1 MDSLTPAPM
10 LTQWR
15 QLTNEERAAIA
26 AYFARE
32 GYPGLMFVPTEAGDV
47 VLVVMEP
54 VKKVENTEAA
64 Q

>member
-1 MDSLTPAPM
+1 MTAPIP
-10 LTQWR
+10 LQELR
-15 QLTNEERAAIA
+15 QLNAEERAAIA

-54 VKKVENTEAA
+54 AKKDTEE
-64 Q
+64 QHL